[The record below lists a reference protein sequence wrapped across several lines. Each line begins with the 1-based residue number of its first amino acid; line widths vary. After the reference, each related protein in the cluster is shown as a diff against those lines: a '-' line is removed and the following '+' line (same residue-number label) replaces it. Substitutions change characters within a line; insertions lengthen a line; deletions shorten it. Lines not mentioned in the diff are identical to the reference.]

1 MKKIYYDKRK
11 AVLYTSSD
19 VEKRLGEVKCIRL
32 GLIRLDENFN
42 EVEKVASLL
51 KVEHAPHL

>member
-1 MKKIYYDKRK
+1 
-11 AVLYTSSD
+11 
-19 VEKRLGEVKCIRL
+19 VKCIRL